1 MTKRVVNY
9 NNQLNNPYKSVKSA
23 SSACQKMT
31 NIYNEITQSK
41 VENQKLLAILLD
53 PDKIVLENLS
63 ILISKINQSPATH
76 IFIGG
81 SQVTTNILDELIV
94 QIKQNCKLPIILFPG
109 NPSQISDKADAI
121 LFLSLISGRN
131 PDFLIEHQVKAAPI
145 LKKTQ
150 LEIISTGYILIES
163 GNETAVERV
172 SKTKP
177 LDRNNLDLAL
187 ATAQAGEMLGN
198 KLIYL
203 EAGSG
208 AKQAVPLEM
217 IRKISHN
224 IEIPILVGG
233 GIVDL
238 QGIENAYN
246 AGADLVVVG
255 TAFENNNNFFKV

>member
-1 MTKRVVNY
+1 
-9 NNQLNNPYKSVKSA
+9 
-23 SSACQKMT
+23 MT
-31 NIYNEITQSK
+31 NIYNEILKFKSESK
-41 VENQKLLAILLD
+41 KLLAILLD
-53 PDKIVLENLS
+53 PDKVVLENLVV
-63 ILISKINQSPATH
+63 LIAKINQSPATH

-81 SQVTTNILDELIV
+81 SHVKTNILDELIT
-94 QIKQNCKLPIILFPG
+94 IIRQNCNLPVVLFPG

-131 PDFLIEHQVKAAPI
+131 PDYLIEHQVNAVPI
-145 LKKTQ
+145 LKQTD

-163 GNETAVERV
+163 GSETAVERI

-208 AKQAVPLEM
+208 AKQAVPLKM
-217 IRKISHN
+217 IN
-224 IEIPILVGG
+224 IVSKNTEIPLIVGG
-233 GIVDL
+233 GIIDL
-238 QGIENAYN
+238 HGIEQAYDS
-246 AGADLVVVG
+246 GADMVVIG
-255 TAFENNNNFFKV
+255 TAFENDYNFFDNALSSAVYLKD

>member
-1 MTKRVVNY
+1 MK
-9 NNQLNNPYKSVKSA
+9 
-23 SSACQKMT
+23 
-31 NIYNEITQSK
+31 NIYNNILKAKS
-41 VENQKLLAILLD
+41 ENKKLLAILLD
-53 PDKIVLENLS
+53 PDKIVWENLS
-63 ILISKINQSPATH
+63 LLISKINHSPATH

-81 SQVTTNILDELIV
+81 SHVTTNILDDLIV
-94 QIKQNCKLPIILFPG
+94 QIKQNCDLLIVLFPG

-131 PDFLIEHQVKAAPI
+131 PDYLIGHQVNSVPI
-145 LKKTQ
+145 LKKTN

-177 LDRNNLDLAL
+177 LDRNNIDYVIQ
-187 ATAQAGEMLGN
+187 TAQAAEMLGN

-208 AKQAVPLEM
+208 AKQAVSQEM
-217 IRKISHN
+217 IKKVAQN
-224 IEIPILVGG
+224 IEIPLVVGG

-238 QGIENAYN
+238 QQIKDSYT
-246 AGADLVVVG
+246 AGADLVVIG
-255 TAFENNNNFFKV
+255 TAFENDMDFFNQ